1 MLRYYR
7 LLKAKIEDLNANLD
21 SYLERLKGLAE
32 RYKGGVY
39 IFGSALRGRA
49 IAASDVDVLIEV
61 PDNVDRLE
69 VLHEARRLVPNTKVE
84 IHVLNIS
91 DAKEFKKLV
100 KTLKPI

>member
-32 RYKGGVY
+32 RYKGRVY
-39 IFGSALRGRA
+39 IFGSTLRGRA

-61 PDNVDRLE
+61 PDSVDRLE